1 MNRHAILHF
10 PDSSYAHALT
20 ENRVVIRLRAAKGD
34 LKRCILLYGNR
45 VYPAPRIKINPMDMV
60 LVASDQLFDYFEADF
75 ETDLDRICYYFWLDD
90 GTETMYYY
98 SSEFTQRPTLNR
110 TEYFQFPYIRRE
122 DIAQVPQWAKNVIMY
137 QIFPDSFAT
146 SKGRISGKPME
157 VTTEEGHQSTGK
169 LGGTIKGISENVDY
183 LKELGV
189 NCIYINPVFTA
200 GAYHKYDTIDY
211 YSIDPC
217 FGTSED
223 FKAMVEILH
232 QNGIRIILDGVF
244 NHCGWKFFA
253 FQDVLK
259 KGEASAYKDWF
270 YSLTF
275 PISVD
280 PVNYAAFAYV
290 KQMPKLNTGNP
301 EVVEYFCEVGRYWIR
316 EMGIDGW
323 RLDVANEVD
332 HDFWRAFRKAVQ
344 QEKSDAFLIAEIWE
358 DAQQWLLGDQF
369 DSAMNYRF
377 TNTVIDFIGKDA
389 ISADEFD
396 ACLNAML
403 MRYKKQITPVQM
415 NMLDSHDVPRFL
427 SLCGNDMRR
436 LKLAALFE
444 LTYVG
449 IPSIF
454 AGDEKGIS
462 GIQEAEYRAPMIWSD
477 TDESE
482 ELTCYYKKLIAIRKN
497 HMNLFTGDCKTVLKD
512 SGRGLYAF
520 KRSDGAEEAMVVLN
534 NSERE
539 NQVILPLCNN
549 KALVNLM
556 THETLTAFENKVM
569 LTLPPLSGAI
579 LI

>member
-1 MNRHAILHF
+1 MNKHAVLHI

-34 LKRCILLYGNR
+34 LKRCVLLYGNR
-45 VYPAPRIKINPMDMV
+45 VYPAPRIKINPIDMV

-75 ETDLDRICYYFWLDD
+75 ETDLDRICYYFLLDD
-90 GTETMYYY
+90 GTESMYYY

-146 SKGRISGKPME
+146 SKGSISEKPME
-157 VTTEEGHQSTGK
+157 VTTAEGHQSTGK

-183 LKELGV
+183 LKELGI

-211 YSIDPC
+211 LSIDPC
-217 FGTSED
+217 FGTKED

-253 FQDVLK
+253 FQDVLE

-332 HDFWRAFRKAVQ
+332 HDFWRAFRKAVR

-358 DAQQWLLGDQF
+358 DAQQWLHGDQF

-497 HMNLFTGDCKTVLKD
+497 HMNLFTGDCRTVLKD

-549 KALVNLM
+549 KSMVNLM

>member
-1 MNRHAILHF
+1 MNRHAILHI

-183 LKELGV
+183 LKELGI